1 MKRPFIASVVI
12 DEEQEMTM
20 TKSLEEAEKKLRQ
33 AKAHVQQL
41 RAREKETARKLDTRR
56 KIVLGGFL
64 IAEAKADPGAMARLK
79 TRIQTL
85 SERDKHLFENWHV
98 G

>member
-1 MKRPFIASVVI
+1 MKEKAV
-12 DEEQEMTM
+12 
-20 TKSLEEAEKKLRQ
+20 TKSLEEAEKKFRQ
-33 AKAHVQQL
+33 AKALVQQL

-79 TRIQTL
+79 TRIQNL
-85 SERDKHLFENWHV
+85 PVRDKQLFENWHV

>member
-1 MKRPFIASVVI
+1 MK
-12 DEEQEMTM
+12 EMAM

-33 AKAHVQQL
+33 AKALVQQL

-64 IAEAKADPGAMARLK
+64 IAEAKTDSGAMARLK
-79 TRIQTL
+79 ARIEAL
-85 SERDKHLFENWHV
+85 PERDKQLFENWHV
-98 G
+98 

>member
-1 MKRPFIASVVI
+1 MEKPLSESVVI
-12 DEEQEMTM
+12 NEEQEMAM

-33 AKAHVQQL
+33 ARAHVQQL

-64 IAEAKADPGAMARLK
+64 IAEAKTDPVAMARLK
-79 TRIQTL
+79 ERIQNL
-85 SERDKHLFENWHV
+85 PERDRPLFENWHV
-98 G
+98 